1 MLLYFDL
8 DRGRLVTSPGSG
20 DSLAALDFKRGDTLP
35 VILRFIRG
43 LTVVEL
49 ASGATGSIGL
59 KAVGNFDGS
68 FLAAD
73 IGWTKTG
80 TGIATTYTFVLDL
93 NTVALNTALG
103 VGAAADIASL
113 AVNFE
118 LEFVESGNTT
128 SSQTVLATVFND
140 VIRGGEES
148 ATTAPS
154 VALRI
159 DETVQTLTL
168 AQKAQALA
176 NLGIPNYADLAAA
189 NAVLTIGMIYFDLAL
204 QKLNTATA

>member
-8 DRGRLVTSPGSG
+8 DKGRLVTSPGSG
-20 DSLAALDFKRGDTLP
+20 DGLAQLDFKRGDTLP
-35 VILRFIRG
+35 VILRFTRG
-43 LTVVEL
+43 LTVTEL
-49 ASGATGSIGL
+49 ASGATGSIGI

-80 TGIATTYTFVLDL
+80 TGTDTIYTFVLDL

-113 AVNFE
+113 PVNFE

-128 SSQTVLATVFND
+128 SSQTVLGTVFND
-140 VIRGGEES
+140 VIRGGEEA

-176 NLGIPNYADLAAA
+176 NLGIPNYANLAAA
-189 NAVLTIGMIYFDLAL
+189 NAVLSIGMIYFDLAL

>member
-8 DRGRLVTSPGSG
+8 DKGRLVTSPGSG
-20 DSLAALDFKRGDTLP
+20 DSLAQLDFKRGDTLP

-43 LTVVEL
+43 LTVTEL
-49 ASGATGSIGL
+49 AAGATGSIGL
-59 KAVGNFDGS
+59 KTVGNFDGS

-80 TGIATTYTFVLDL
+80 TGTTTIYTFVLDL
-93 NTVALNTALG
+93 NTAALNTALG
-103 VGAAADIASL
+103 VGAAADVASL
-113 AVNFE
+113 PVNFE

-128 SSQTVLATVFND
+128 SSQTVLATVHND
-140 VIRGGEES
+140 VIRGGEDA

-189 NAVLTIGMIYFDLAL
+189 NAVLSIGMIYFDLAL

>member
-8 DRGRLVTSPGSG
+8 DKGRLVTSPGSG
-20 DSLAALDFKRGDTLP
+20 DSLAQLDFKRGDTLP

-43 LTVVEL
+43 LTVTEL
-49 ASGATGSIGL
+49 AAGATGSIGL
-59 KAVGNFDGS
+59 KTVGNFDGS

-80 TGIATTYTFVLDL
+80 TSTATIYTFVLDL

-103 VGAAADIASL
+103 VGAAADVASL
-113 AVNFE
+113 PVNFE

-128 SSQTVLATVFND
+128 SSQTVLGTVYND
-140 VIRGGEES
+140 VIRGAEEA

-189 NAVLTIGMIYFDLAL
+189 NAVLSIGMIYFDLAL